1 MPRLFCFGYG
11 YCARALADLFAPQGW
26 EVVGTVRGSA
36 LGTAR
41 LTNRDGSRAK
51 SADNTAKRGNGT
63 GVRLV
68 NFDRDHPLLPED
80 FAGTTHVLSSVPPD
94 ETGDPVLNGAWK
106 TLVEARDTIRWI
118 GYLSS
123 TGVYGNHDGNWVD
136 ETTSVQPSSPRA
148 ERRAAAEASWLVLGR
163 EQDLPVHVFRLSGIY
178 GPGRSVFD
186 ELRDG
191 SAKRIVKPG
200 HVFGRI
206 HVDDIATTLAA
217 SIAQPNPGTIYNVT
231 DDEPA
236 APADVMAYAASLI
249 RVAPPREVPFEKAE
263 LSPMAAS
270 FWADNRRVSNVRI
283 KRELGVKLAHPT
295 YREGLH
301 AVLNAEKQTVR

>member
-11 YCARALADLFAPQGW
+11 YCAHALADLFLPQGW
-26 EVVGTVRGSA
+26 DVVGTVRGGA

-41 LTNRDGSRAK
+41 LADEGKEKGK
-51 SADNTAKRGNGT
+51 SAAKRTNGT

-68 NFDRDHPLLPED
+68 FFDRDHPLLPED
-80 FAGTTHVLSSVPPD
+80 FAGATHVLVSIPPD
-94 ETGDPVLNGAWK
+94 ETGDPVLNGAWEA
-106 TLVEARDTIRWI
+106 LVEARETIQWI

-123 TGVYGNHDGNWVD
+123 TGIYGDHRGNWVD
-136 ETTSVQPSSPRA
+136 ESTMPTPTSPRS

-163 EQDLPVHVFRLSGIY
+163 EKDLPVHIFRLSGIY

-191 SAKRIVKPG
+191 TAERIVKPD
-200 HVFGRI
+200 HLFGRI

-217 SIAQPNPGTIYNVT
+217 SMMQPNPGAIYNVT

-236 APADVMAYAASLI
+236 APAEVMTFAAALMGM
-249 RVAPPREVPFEKAE
+249 RPPREVPFEKAE
-263 LSPMAAS
+263 LSPMAAT

-295 YREGLH
+295 YREGLAAIR
-301 AVLNAEKQTVR
+301 AVER